1 MPTAV
6 ASRPSKLICGLLFVQ
21 KVEVEL
27 PTYDQKVANLEEK
40 QQELVAHLDVA
51 QQRKDGAA
59 ADWAEFQPRWG
70 QLNDDLTAKTGQV
83 CPGIARTRVSVF
95 LLL

>member
-40 QQELVAHLDVA
+40 QQELVAHLHVA
-51 QQRKDGAA
+51 QQRKDGA
-59 ADWAEFQPRWG
+59 EFHPRWG
-70 QLNDDLTAKTGQV
+70 QLNDDLRAKTGQV

-95 LLL
+95 VLL